1 MRLIRFKKIV
11 KTLCLSLSIYLSSPI
26 GSVCHPTHLSG
37 SAQSPA
43 LDKRRAAEE
52 RLLNGADHSPAW
64 SRQVYAL
71 VAKRVHAARRD
82 LKVWGGCVGLDRRCT
97 KGNQ

>member
-1 MRLIRFKKIV
+1 MCFSVIRH
-11 KTLCLSLSIYLSSPI
+11 T
-26 GSVCHPTHLSG
+26 SG

-43 LDKRRAAEE
+43 LDKQRAAEE
-52 RLLNGADHSPAW
+52 RLLNGADRSPAW

-82 LKVWGGCVGLDRRCT
+82 LKVWGFVG
-97 KGNQ
+97 GWV